1 MIVEQRTYTVK
12 PGTVPVYLDLY
23 VREAME
29 VQKKHLPQ
37 MVGYFSTD
45 IGSLNQIIHMWG
57 YADLNERA
65 RCRAALYDDPAWQEV
80 AKKLFELIEAMETK
94 ILVPTAFSPIK

>member
-12 PGTVPVYLDLY
+12 PGIVTEYLDFY
-23 VREAME
+23 AREVME

-37 MVGYFSTD
+37 MVGYFSTE
-45 IGSLNQIIHMWG
+45 IGPLNQIIHMWG

-65 RCRAALYDDPAWQEV
+65 RCRAALYADPAWQAV
-80 AKKLFELIEAMETK
+80 LKTLLGMIESMETK
-94 ILVPTAFSPIK
+94 ILVPTAFSPIQ